1 MVSLHKLKIEEVLEK
16 HEGKRKFPYLD
27 TVGKTTI
34 GIGRNLTD
42 VGLSEDEIQYL
53 FQNDI
58 KRVIRGL
65 DNWLPW
71 WREKSEGVRMV
82 LMSMCFNLGIEG
94 LLRFKKFLAALR
106 INKFD
111 DAAVE
116 MLDSLWAT
124 QVGKRATELA
134 EVVRNG

>member
-1 MVSLHKLKIEEVLEK
+1 MVSLSKLKIEDILEQ

-71 WREKSEGVRMV
+71 WREKSENVRIV

-94 LLRFKKFLAALR
+94 LLKFKKFLAALR
-106 INKFD
+106 INKLD

-116 MLDSLWAT
+116 MLDSKWAE
-124 QVGKRATELA
+124 QVGKRAIELSDM
-134 EVVRNG
+134 VRNG